1 MDNPATKRGN
11 NMENKQQMNDEQRR
25 AMFARLHGHSGPN
38 SSAAAR
44 NPYTP
49 EPVSKWDVFKGGV
62 EGFGI
67 GMAEGVGNLIDSGT
81 FGLSRALGW
90 TDSLHEFYGPDR
102 DPVSEIAS
110 EICIMAASWAIS
122 GAGKA
127 VEKTGGTLGK
137 RALAEHAAKKAA
149 AQEAAKKAAQES
161 AKKAAE
167 ESGGIWR
174 RLGQAWKDQ
183 MELGWGSRAKPP
195 TSNVAPEYQR
205 AKKAA
210 DWTAYWKDQLGNQF
224 NRRPQFTH
232 PEAPVTTIQRAEITA
247 PAVRGAVAGAG
258 AVHGT
263 IAYDKSQDLQRQR
276 RAEAEARAEE
286 EYNRRARQIIYG
298 TD

>member
-1 MDNPATKRGN
+1 M
-11 NMENKQQMNDEQRR
+11 
-25 AMFARLHGHSGPN
+25 
-38 SSAAAR
+38 
-44 NPYTP
+44 
-49 EPVSKWDVFKGGV
+49 
-62 EGFGI
+62 
-67 GMAEGVGNLIDSGT
+67 

-110 EICIMAASWAIS
+110 EICVMAASWGIS

-195 TSNVAPEYQR
+195 KST
-205 AKKAA
+205 AKTHFASEVEKAQKA
-210 DWTAYWKDQLGNQF
+210 VDWKNYWADQLENQF

-232 PEAPVTTIQRAEITA
+232 PEAPVTTIQRAEISA